1 VHRCTIKMPGT
12 GARRQAARP
21 GHLHARPSRPPPSSS
36 SCAIRR
42 VDVAMGLPLPS
53 CWLLTRSP
61 RTPALVPLSARTAAV
76 WPPPLGISPPC
87 FPDKRKRHG
96 LSAACPSC
104 GAGATPRSLM
114 PLLPLCPLR
123 PSPLHAHTRRRPCAR
138 HSSQN
143 APALTYK
150 RASST
155 SCLHHTSLAKRLHRR

>member
-1 VHRCTIKMPGT
+1 VHRCTVKMPGI
-12 GARRQAARP
+12 GAHRQAARP
-21 GHLHARPSRPPPSSS
+21 GRLHVRPSRPPPSSS

-42 VDVAMGLPLPS
+42 VDVAMGPPLPS
-53 CWLLTRSP
+53 YWPLTRSP
-61 RTPALVPLSARTAAV
+61 RTPALVPLSARTAAA

-104 GAGATPRSLM
+104 GAGATPCSLT
-114 PLLPLCPLR
+114 PLLPLCPLH

-138 HSSQN
+138 RSSQN
-143 APALTYK
+143 APALAYK

-155 SCLHHTSLAKRLHRR
+155 SCLHHTSLAERLH